1 MKSLQPIRLAVMMN
15 VSHEIAMTILNS
27 SLNSYA
33 YFFMSLSFH
42 VTFISVSPERLPPST
57 RHTMTSAK
65 PRLVSSRL
73 WSHQKIHE
81 QWSGRQ
87 PLMFYRVTAAAV
99 TAVAAVTATAVS
111 PEQDPSEHEGDLL
124 RSRPPVSRSYHLL
137 CLSTRDTN
145 THANTILILFV
156 VVCGSGEPGQIP
168 CKRWHTRAFDAGEIQ
183 LLIQAVLPACIQWW
197 KSIVEW
203 LTGAL
208 SKIVDLIMLSVVP
221 RHLQQTRYWETWEM
235 VLAELL

>member
-1 MKSLQPIRLAVMMN
+1 MSLTSVLMHLFL
-15 VSHEIAMTILNS
+15 HEISPANQACCDDERVSRNRHDDSEQFIEQLCLFFSMLN
-27 SLNSYA
+27 
-33 YFFMSLSFH
+33 

-168 CKRWHTRAFDAGEIQ
+168 CKR
-183 LLIQAVLPACIQWW
+183 
-197 KSIVEW
+197 
-203 LTGAL
+203 
-208 SKIVDLIMLSVVP
+208 
-221 RHLQQTRYWETWEM
+221 
-235 VLAELL
+235 